1 MRRITSLKNKF
12 AVSEVVGGV
21 LLVLI
26 AIIAFAALSAY
37 LYPPPP
43 DTKPLV
49 KIEGMVDSEG
59 QAVLKHMGGET
70 ITSYKVV
77 IKYPNGTLVGS
88 KEIEND
94 DWSIDEKRYPC
105 EGVTDIVLSNE
116 STKLWIS
123 VYVHE
128 KDGDEELVFDG
139 IIKGIPTKYIPPSP
153 DEDAMLISSLRSN
166 TVDEDLICFNYLI
179 DSEINASSY
188 VYNWLVN
195 GNSLTDLLMTFDTNS
210 TDNAKDYSG
219 NGNNGSIV
227 GPSWTSDG
235 VIGGAYSFDGVDD
248 YISIPYCFDGDYVGL
263 ITVEAWIKTSSDSG
277 VIASFDE
284 EQYWELGI
292 KNGKVHWSSTAAGE
306 NAEISSISTVNDG
319 IWHYI
324 AVTYDYSNGYIS
336 IYIDGILDTNQ
347 SLHNPGDIIGDASR
361 PNGYIGHGSKS
372 SDVETIFSTSFES
385 QTEEDKWS
393 ENYGRTTAYWWEH
406 YIFERLAS
414 DSISPRT
421 GYYSIGGSGNFDPRY
436 AAFDRES
443 IDISSY
449 SDVKVSV
456 WYSYKS
462 TEYADE
468 IGFYYWN
475 GNSWI
480 PIFEELSPQIGN
492 GKQLPWTYAEA
503 DIPESINDLILQFWW
518 STSSYREYTAID
530 DLQITGVLETGLGNF
545 SGLIDEFKIYDRAL
559 TDEQIYQNYLCS
571 KDGFYNVSVII
582 SDETQINDV
591 WRCDITPNDGNQD
604 DTTVES
610 NTLQIVSY
618 GGG

>member
-1 MRRITSLKNKF
+1 MRKNSSFRDIF
-12 AVSEVVGGV
+12 AVTEVVGGV

-26 AIIAFAALSAY
+26 AIIAFAALSTY

-49 KIEGMVDSEG
+49 KIEGMVNSEG
-59 QAVLKHMGGET
+59 QAVLKHMGGES
-70 ITSYKVV
+70 ISSYKIIV
-77 IKYPNGTLVGS
+77 KYPNGTLIGS
-88 KEIEND
+88 KEIKDD

-105 EGVTDIVLSNE
+105 EGVTNIILSNE
-116 STKLWIS
+116 SKKLWIS
-123 VYVHE
+123 VYTN
-128 KDGDEELVFDG
+128 DNNGGEELIFDG
-139 IIKGIPTKYIPPSP
+139 IIKGKTTQYIPPSP

-166 TVDEDLICFNYLI
+166 TKDEDLICFNYLI
-179 DSEINASSY
+179 DPQINASSY
-188 VYNWLVN
+188 IYNWLVD
-195 GNSLTDLLMTFDTNS
+195 GNPIADLLMPFDIND
-210 TDNAKDYSG
+210 TDNVKDYSG
-219 NGNNGSIV
+219 NDNNGSAL

-235 VIGGAYSFDGVDD
+235 VIGGAYSFDGIDD

-263 ITVEAWIKTSSDSG
+263 ITIETWIKTNSNSG
-277 VIASFDE
+277 VIASFDAE
-284 EQYWELGI
+284 HYWELGI
-292 KNGKVHWSSTAAGE
+292 KNGKVHWSSTANGE
-306 NAEISSISTVNDG
+306 NAEISSSSNVNDG

-336 IYIDGILDTNQ
+336 IYIDGALDISQ
-347 SLHNPGDIIGDASR
+347 SLHNPGNIIGDASR
-361 PNGYIGHGSKS
+361 PNGYIGHGSQS
-372 SDVETIFSTSFES
+372 SDTETIFSTSFES

-393 ENYGRTTAYWWEH
+393 ENYDRTTAYWWEN

-421 GYYSIGGSGNFDPRY
+421 GSYSIGGSGNFDPRY

-468 IGFYYWN
+468 IGFYYWD
-475 GNSWI
+475 GDSWE

-492 GKQLPWTYAEA
+492 GHQLSWTYAEA
-503 DIPESINDLILQFWW
+503 DIPENINDLILQFWW

-530 DLQITGVLETGLGNF
+530 DLQITGVLESGLGNF
-545 SGLIDEFKIYDRAL
+545 SGLMDEFKIYNRAL

-571 KDGFYNVSVII
+571 KDGFYNNSVIV
-582 SDETQINDV
+582 SDETQV
-591 WRCDITPNDGNQD
+591 GQTWRCDVTPNDGNQD

-610 NTLQIVSY
+610 NTLQIVDY